1 MDGETRRRVLVVDDE
16 LLFRVLMKQLLRSTA
31 YEVVAEAGDG
41 QQAVVQFEA
50 KRPDMVL
57 MDVMMP
63 DMDGVMAVRRILAI
77 EPQACI
83 VMCSAVG
90 AQRVLLEALQAGAR
104 DYVMKPFSRQ
114 KVLEA
119 LDKAWGAG

>member
-1 MDGETRRRVLVVDDE
+1 
-16 LLFRVLMKQLLRSTA
+16 
-31 YEVVAEAGDG
+31 
-41 QQAVVQFEA
+41 
-50 KRPDMVL
+50 
-57 MDVMMP
+57 
-63 DMDGVMAVRRILAI
+63 
-77 EPQACI
+77 
-83 VMCSAVG
+83 MCSAVG

>member
-1 MDGETRRRVLVVDDE
+1 MDGTKRRVLVVDDE
-16 LLFRVLMKQLLRSTA
+16 LLFRLMMKQLLRSTT

-41 QQAVVQFEA
+41 QQAVAQFREQ
-50 KRPDMVL
+50 RPDLVI

-63 DMDGVMAVRRILAI
+63 DMDGVTAVHQILEIDAN
-77 EPQACI
+77 ARI

-90 AQRVLLEALQAGAR
+90 AQRVLLDALQAGAR

-119 LDKAWGAG
+119 LDKASA

>member
-1 MDGETRRRVLVVDDE
+1 VEAKRRVLVVDDE
-16 LLFRVLMKQLLRSTA
+16 VLFRVMMKQLLRSTT

-41 QQAVVQFEA
+41 HQAVAQFDQL
-50 KRPDMVL
+50 RPDMVI

-63 DMDGVMAVRRILAI
+63 DMDGVTAVRQILAI
-77 EPQACI
+77 EPSARI

-90 AQRVLLEALQAGAR
+90 AQRVLLDALEAGAR

-119 LDKAWGAG
+119 LDKAWAG